1 MLFSLIEIL
10 ILVICILLSVAY
22 LTIAERKTLGFM
34 QRRVGPYAVGYYGLL
49 MCFADAL
56 KLLIKEI
63 ILPRE
68 SNYIILIITPII
80 YLCSALINFICNP
93 PRSTNSNF
101 IITIWSPILSRNR
114 KCWSIWSS
122 ISRVII

>member
-22 LTIAERKTLGFM
+22 LTLAERKTLGFM
-34 QRRVGPYAVGYYGLL
+34 QRRLGSNAVGYYGWL

-68 SNYIILIITPII
+68 SNYIILIISPII
-80 YLCSALINFICNP
+80 YLCYALIGLALIPLCP
-93 PRSTNSNF
+93 A
-101 IITIWSPILSRNR
+101 IAI
-114 KCWSIWSS
+114 
-122 ISRVII
+122 